1 MSKEPIKILLIDDEV
16 QFVDTL
22 KDRLFL
28 RGFDAAVAYNG
39 EDGLKKV
46 KANPP
51 DVIVLDLRMPGID
64 GFAVCKHIREKNNT
78 LGIIMLSAK
87 SQEMDKVN
95 GLMLGADD
103 YITKPFSPSELVAR
117 VDAVY
122 RRVSMSSAKQEPETE
137 LRSGPFQLNIRS
149 RSLTRDGQKIDLTQV
164 EFQLMEH
171 FMRNPNVALDRSA
184 LLATVWGD
192 SYFGDDKIVDVN
204 VRRLRMK
211 IEPEPSNPK
220 YLTTVWGFGYKWVE

>member
-64 GFAVCKHIREKNNT
+64 GFEVLRAVKKTNPEVQVIILTGHGGDAEEASAFRMGAYSFRLAYRDRIEKPYVAAAMAEGGDFDSAREVMREK
-78 LGIIMLSAK
+78 
-87 SQEMDKVN
+87 D
-95 GLMLGADD
+95 LM
-103 YITKPFSPSELVAR
+103 K
-117 VDAVY
+117 
-122 RRVSMSSAKQEPETE
+122 
-137 LRSGPFQLNIRS
+137 
-149 RSLTRDGQKIDLTQV
+149 
-164 EFQLMEH
+164 
-171 FMRNPNVALDRSA
+171 DR
-184 LLATVWGD
+184 
-192 SYFGDDKIVDVN
+192 K
-204 VRRLRMK
+204 
-211 IEPEPSNPK
+211 
-220 YLTTVWGFGYKWVE
+220 

>member
-64 GFAVCKHIREKNNT
+64 GFEVLRAVKKTNPEVQVIILAYRDRIEKPYVAAAMADGGDFDSAREVMREK
-78 LGIIMLSAK
+78 
-87 SQEMDKVN
+87 D
-95 GLMLGADD
+95 LM
-103 YITKPFSPSELVAR
+103 K
-117 VDAVY
+117 
-122 RRVSMSSAKQEPETE
+122 
-137 LRSGPFQLNIRS
+137 
-149 RSLTRDGQKIDLTQV
+149 
-164 EFQLMEH
+164 
-171 FMRNPNVALDRSA
+171 DR
-184 LLATVWGD
+184 
-192 SYFGDDKIVDVN
+192 K
-204 VRRLRMK
+204 
-211 IEPEPSNPK
+211 
-220 YLTTVWGFGYKWVE
+220 

>member
-64 GFAVCKHIREKNNT
+64 GFEVLRAVKKTNPEVQV
-78 LGIIMLSAK
+78 IILTGHGGDARKPPLSVWARTA
-87 SQEMDKVN
+87 SC
-95 GLMLGADD
+95 A
-103 YITKPFSPSELVAR
+103 SPWI
-117 VDAVY
+117 
-122 RRVSMSSAKQEPETE
+122 SMI
-137 LRSGPFQLNIRS
+137 F
-149 RSLTRDGQKIDLTQV
+149 
-164 EFQLMEH
+164 
-171 FMRNPNVALDRSA
+171 
-184 LLATVWGD
+184 
-192 SYFGDDKIVDVN
+192 
-204 VRRLRMK
+204 
-211 IEPEPSNPK
+211 
-220 YLTTVWGFGYKWVE
+220 

>member
-1 MSKEPIKILLIDDEV
+1 MRKKILVIEDEKNIVDILVFNLIREGY
-16 QFVDTL
+16 DTL
-22 KDRLFL
+22 EAYDGATGLRLALEQDPDLILLDLMLPEMDGFEVCRRL
-28 RGFDAAVAYNG
+28 RGEGRATPV
-39 EDGLKKV
+39 
-46 KANPP
+46 
-51 DVIVLDLRMPGID
+51 
-64 GFAVCKHIREKNNT
+64 
-78 LGIIMLSAK
+78 IMLTAR
-87 SQEMDKVN
+87 EEETDKVL
-95 GLMLGADD
+95 GLELGADD